1 MKLLGDR
8 ERYFTICPREV
19 TGVLANSLLGR
30 PTRKSHEGV
39 RRTERVCKIR
49 NEIVLTNQILRTLAQ
64 KKTQKSV
71 NIVKLIKVV
80 MSS

>member
-1 MKLLGDR
+1 MKLLGYR
-8 ERYFTICPREV
+8 ERYFTVCPREV
-19 TGVLANSLLGR
+19 TGVFSNSLLGP

-64 KKTQKSV
+64 KTQKSV